1 MQMTM
6 PGFNADAS
14 LYRTESLYH
23 AAGVPAM
30 TANGVVN
37 PALIL
42 GSPEC
47 LRQCNFGPAPCAN
60 FECLC
65 RCQGGTY
72 SHAGFRRG
80 YSCGTCTF
88 HL

>member
-1 MQMTM
+1 MTI

-14 LYRTESLYH
+14 LYRTENLYH
-23 AAGVPAM
+23 GIPAVTDNGGIRLAA
-30 TANGVVN
+30 
-37 PALIL
+37 IL

-47 LRQCNFGPAPCAN
+47 LRQCNFGSTPCAN

-65 RCQGGTY
+65 RCQGGIY
-72 SHAGFRRG
+72 SRASFRLG

-88 HL
+88 HH